1 MGRLSPP
8 RSTFMTDR
16 HTEPCQSRFNGPR
29 ALSTT
34 HLSFHVCV
42 CFELF
47 LPSQPDNAGG
57 LPSYMTWWAK
67 PSPPR
72 MVSCRVLSAT

>member
-1 MGRLSPP
+1 MGRVHYQ
-8 RSTFMTDR
+8 R
-16 HTEPCQSRFNGPR
+16 
-29 ALSTT
+29 T